1 MHNPNKECEEDEK
14 GNINNVMRIE
24 DKFTRKLREIK
35 EEREEL
41 QEFLEEPW
49 TVNSHKYNYCIK
61 IWKGSNK
68 L

>member
-49 TVNSHKYNYCIK
+49 TVNRHKYNYCIK
-61 IWKGSNK
+61 I
-68 L
+68 